1 MSVSRTDGSNDK
13 GVVRTGTAAPNT
25 FRCLVQ
31 MDLMTRVLYVREQ
44 QPVILV
50 VSRTDGPSEN
60 VRKQQPLIRVCLSYK
75 WI

>member
-13 GVVRTGTAAPNT
+13 GVVRAETAAPST
-25 FRCLVQ
+25 CRCLVQ

-44 QPVILV
+44 QP
-50 VSRTDGPSEN
+50 
-60 VRKQQPLIRVCLSYK
+60 LIRFGVSYR